1 MRHARPSTLADAL
14 ASLADGGVLLGGGT
28 VLVPEMAGAPDQRSW
43 IDLQGIPTLQELE
56 VLGDFLSVG
65 AMVTL
70 ARVAASPLVTGEWN
84 ALAQAALAVGN
95 PNVRRAATVG
105 GNLAWGGDLRVAL
118 LVLDAI
124 VDEAGAGGPC
134 ALITSIRLPREEGRR
149 SAYVKFAWR
158 AASGK
163 TIVAVAASIDG
174 SGSAPR
180 LAASGVAGRAARLP
194 RAEAIL
200 GTGSLGPEV
209 IEEAA
214 RVAKDELRFEQ
225 VDPPGERYRRR
236 LIAEGVRRTIA
247 AVYP

>member
-1 MRHARPSTLADAL
+1 MRNAKPSTLADAL
-14 ASLADGGVLLGGGT
+14 AALADGGVLLGGGT
-28 VLVPEMAGAPDQRSW
+28 VLVPEIAGVPDQTLW
-43 IDLQGIPTLQELE
+43 IDLQGIPSLHELE
-56 VLGDFLSVG
+56 IPGEVLSVG

-95 PNVRRAATVG
+95 PNVRRAGTVG
-105 GNLAWGGDLRVAL
+105 GNVAWGGDLHVAL

-124 VDEAGAGGPC
+124 VDEMGAGGPR
-134 ALITSIRLPREEGRR
+134 ALITAIRLPRREGRR

-163 TIVAVAASIDG
+163 TIVAVAASIDS
-174 SGSAPR
+174 SGGAPR
-180 LAASGVAGRAARLP
+180 LAASGVADRAARLP

-200 GTGSLGPEV
+200 GAGPLGPTV
-209 IEEAA
+209 IEGAA

-225 VDPPGERYRRR
+225 VDPPGEHYRRG
-236 LIAEGVRRTIA
+236 LVAEGVRRAMA
-247 AVYP
+247 AVCP